1 MKRPPTRIDA
11 QSHNGRGMFTRE
23 HHIGR
28 HLYIEAVE
36 SYRDPDTGRRRH
48 RCLARWRAERS
59 FAQELGQTCFWA
71 EEAARNLAYWQGVI
85 DRTVQPRVPKHRN
98 RATECVKFW
107 QRRLDIAAARFAD
120 LTVVRDAGLPV
131 DDAEIEQAVLAEAD
145 RWARAGAATRMMLQP
160 LSLTGLTALA
170 ERVREVATRK
180 YPHDVRAEIAAIAA
194 DLDAL
199 GPRS

>member
-1 MKRPPTRIDA
+1 
-11 QSHNGRGMFTRE
+11 MFTRE

-28 HLYIEAVE
+28 QPYIEALE
-36 SYRDPDTGRRRH
+36 RYRDPDTGRVRH

-59 FAQELGQTCFWA
+59 FAHELGLTRFWT
-71 EEAARNLAYWQGVI
+71 EEAARNLVYWQGVI

-107 QRRLDIAAARFAD
+107 QRRLDIAAAHFAE
-120 LTVVRDAGLPV
+120 LTAARDAGLPV
-131 DDAEIEQAVLAEAD
+131 DDAEIERAALAEAD
-145 RWARAGAATRMMLQP
+145 RWARAGASTRMLLQP
-160 LSLTGLTALA
+160 PSLPGLTGLA
-170 ERVREVATRK
+170 EWVRELGTRK
-180 YPHDVRAEIAAIAA
+180 YPDALRADIAAIAA